1 MRLTDA
7 IFARMVVD
15 VRSLLD
21 AMPSALKA
29 NFNGEFMTAIAGQ
42 PMPDAGC
49 KSLRLKVQMKDV
61 SKPPMWREIVI
72 PADFNFSQLH
82 HAIQAVAGLENCH
95 LWQFQHQVYNPDLQ
109 IGIPADDG
117 TGFGLDEW
125 THDADATPVTGFLA
139 KKGDKLEYV
148 YDFGD
153 DWIFT
158 VSVLEVID
166 RRGDVAECTKWKCDF
181 QPIEDCGGIWAYQ
194 QLRDAFTAPK
204 TLTSKQ
210 KKELVETFGFENFSQ
225 LSAWVDDALM
235 DIEYVNERLA
245 EIPESGRLDD

>member
-1 MRLTDA
+1 M
-7 IFARMVVD
+7 
-15 VRSLLD
+15 
-21 AMPSALKA
+21 
-29 NFNGEFMTAIAGQ
+29 
-42 PMPDAGC
+42 
-49 KSLRLKVQMKDV
+49 
-61 SKPPMWREIVI
+61 
-72 PADFNFSQLH
+72 
-82 HAIQAVAGLENCH
+82 
-95 LWQFQHQVYNPDLQ
+95 
-109 IGIPADDG
+109 
-117 TGFGLDEW
+117 
-125 THDADATPVTGFLA
+125 TGFLA

-166 RRGDVAECTKWKCDF
+166 RRGDVAKCTKWKCEF
-181 QPIEDCGGIWAYQ
+181 QPIEDCGGIWAYR